1 MTVSRPKLALLPLT
15 LLAAACGSDPPPK
28 QEADDP
34 ALSGALADQ
43 IMVDPDLAQQNKA
56 DAAINVTG
64 PPVTELP
71 PIDRSPQAIAA
82 ARAEAL
88 KLAGGTIR
96 PAPAPQK
103 GDATTATL
111 AEAVTAAQVA
121 QAAKGPAGRCAGKA
135 EYSAMWAAKLPAEL
149 SVYPRGAV
157 QDAAGTDS
165 DGCALRVVSFR
176 TPVPPAEVVD
186 WYHTRVT
193 AAGYGATHRI
203 EGKDHALGGS
213 RGPAAY
219 IVYARVLED
228 GLTEVDLVSSGS

>member
-1 MTVSRPKLALLPLT
+1 MKPCRPMLALLPLA
-15 LLAAACGSDPPPK
+15 LAACGSDPAPK

-43 IMVDPDLAQQNKA
+43 IMVDPDLAQQNRA
-56 DAAINVTG
+56 DSAIAVSG

-71 PIDRSPQAIAA
+71 PIDRSEQAIAA

-88 KLAGGTIR
+88 KLAGGRLR
-96 PAPAPQK
+96 PAPAPQT
-103 GDATTATL
+103 GDATTASL

-121 QAAKGPAGRCAGKA
+121 QAAKGPAARCAGKA
-135 EYSAMWAAKLPAEL
+135 EFSAAWAAKLPPEL
-149 SVYPRGAV
+149 AVYPRGAV
-157 QDAAGTDS
+157 QDAAGTDR

-176 TPVPPAEVVD
+176 TPVPPAEIVD

-213 RGPAAY
+213 RGAAAY

-228 GLTEVDLVSSGS
+228 GLTEVDLVASGN